1 MIHPTSPQPAPLSE
15 TVAAAMR
22 KAFNLGQT
30 YWQQADSES
39 YSQNAKS
46 DITRSK
52 FDELLEETTASVA
65 TQPAPTGV
73 PAAMQIVTD
82 AMRADPEYAWSWH
95 CNVAMAF
102 VDAGGDAYTANQGAA
117 RFMRIL
123 ANVEP
128 AHELMP
134 APETQAPEGGELPPM
149 PHPLL
154 IAGGGQAWYST
165 DQMLDY
171 ARAALAA
178 QPQACADG
186 TPCVD
191 CCQANEPCRREAPS
205 PAEGADLPPLPAP
218 RLYCHE
224 LIENKQLNPTLA
236 DMDGI
241 WLGCN
246 DLNVVQRS
254 HTPGETG
261 EEILALYTA
270 EQMQTYTRSAL
281 TSKVQP
287 KGTDDWRKLAQ
298 QFDGQRMAAMA
309 HLRTLLAMPQAH
321 AEAARAFL
329 AASPAEQIASVA
341 ASPAPGAASIVTDAM
356 VDRFLGWRLPDDFSP
371 DGGVTFNPVQYGTV
385 TAWPSGT
392 NLFNATQARA
402 MLEFVHANPPQAMTR
417 EWCADFPG
425 SAAGIINRLAQRV
438 DELEAAAKPAPA
450 VGAGELVAVIGDGF
464 GGIADGE
471 EVIKQRLAD
480 ALCKVVDRSGLKR
493 KEVAHMLGM
502 TEANLSIKLSGDTN
516 LTVMSVANI
525 CGAVGANLS
534 FRVEGDHV

>member
-1 MIHPTSPQPAPLSE
+1 MHEATKGRGPGQWWPCEDEAGDESPTLYCRACAKPMGLTAQGVATGDVVCPNCGHQERVKLVGLEAAPAP
-15 TVAAAMR
+15 
-22 KAFNLGQT
+22 
-30 YWQQADSES
+30 
-39 YSQNAKS
+39 
-46 DITRSK
+46 I
-52 FDELLEETTASVA
+52 
-65 TQPAPTGV
+65 P
-73 PAAMQIVTD
+73 
-82 AMRADPEYAWSWH
+82 
-95 CNVAMAF
+95 
-102 VDAGGDAYTANQGAA
+102 
-117 RFMRIL
+117 
-123 ANVEP
+123 
-128 AHELMP
+128 
-134 APETQAPEGGELPPM
+134 APEGGELPPM

-450 VGAGELVAVIGDGF
+450 VGATWTPTAENINALPQPVRDYIHALASNCDPAGTVADNTIKADLIRELQASNRRIRDELDTPGNRWPEARFAGYTGQPYDNDYT
-464 GGIADGE
+464 ADQAAAFDEG
-471 EVIKQRLAD
+471 
-480 ALCKVVDRSGLKR
+480 KR
-493 KEVAHMLGM
+493 AR
-502 TEANLSIKLSGDTN
+502 
-516 LTVMSVANI
+516 
-525 CGAVGANLS
+525 VGS
-534 FRVEGDHV
+534 QPPVQGSQP